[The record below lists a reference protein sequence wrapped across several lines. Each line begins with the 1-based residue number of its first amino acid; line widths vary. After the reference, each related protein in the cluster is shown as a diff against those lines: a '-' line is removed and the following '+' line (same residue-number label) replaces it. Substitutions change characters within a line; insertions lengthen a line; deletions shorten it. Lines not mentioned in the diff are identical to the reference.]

1 MLDFGETLTPDNAPT
16 LLNGMPASAIRS
28 ELEHILRSR
37 VFVHSHRIRRF
48 LQFVVEECLLGRQH
62 RLKEYLI
69 GMEVFNRLEAFDPRV
84 DSIVRVEARR
94 LRAKLE
100 EFYLTEGRE
109 DELRIELRKGSYV
122 PLFEY
127 RRNGSAGYNF
137 GISPT
142 RRKSSIGI
150 GKLAPHNGES
160 PELISEINRRLT
172 HTLINEGCQI
182 LAAFDGSAPQD
193 GDGQPAAASR
203 PDYILDGTVEQQEE
217 DVKIW
222 LQLMNV
228 ADGTYVWS
236 ESGKTADLEVLA
248 QSMNRTVVTSYSDN
262 QRGRLQR
269 RAHSQS
275 FDQYLRGRYLW
286 KVLTPETV
294 RSSVALFQKAVE
306 RDPSYAADWAALAEA
321 RIFSGLF
328 GLLPAQE
335 NAAQIKEAAERAVEL
350 NDSLPEAHVAR
361 GTALSILQRDWQAG
375 EREFQRAIQLEGRD
389 ASAHVAYALQLACRG
404 MLRAANSELDRAL
417 ELDPAALSTNFVL
430 GWLLSVTQ
438 RHDEALA
445 QYRLISQ
452 LAPDFPLAYLGLGWA
467 HLGKGEFQDAMA
479 FFSNAN
485 SLLKCTSLLS
495 GCMGHCYARLGNHE
509 EAKRL
514 LALLGNA
521 SAGSHTAWIS
531 MAAICVGLG
540 DSERAF
546 QYLDEAFEAQD
557 VALPLRLLNPEFDSL
572 RNQPRYH
579 ELNTRMGLAPA

>member
-1 MLDFGETLTPDNAPT
+1 MLDIGETLTPDNAPT

-28 ELEHILRSR
+28 ELERILRSR

-122 PLFEY
+122 PLFEF
-127 RRNGSAGYNF
+127 RRNGSAGYNY
-137 GISPT
+137 GISPA

-150 GKLAPHNGES
+150 AKLTPHNGES
-160 PELISEINRRLT
+160 PELISEITRRLT

-182 LAAFDGSAPQD
+182 LAAFDASASRD
-193 GDGQPAAASR
+193 GDGQAPAATR
-203 PDYILDGTVEQQEE
+203 PDYVLDGTVEQKEE

-222 LQLMNV
+222 LQLTNV

-248 QSMNRTVVTSYSDN
+248 QSMNRTVVTSYSDCDK
-262 QRGRLQR
+262 RRLNR

-306 RDPSYAADWAALAEA
+306 RDPSYAAAWAALAEA
-321 RIFSGLF
+321 RIFSGF
-328 GLLPAQE
+328 FWSPA
-335 NAAQIKEAAERAVEL
+335 
-350 NDSLPEAHVAR
+350 
-361 GTALSILQRDWQAG
+361 GAG
-375 EREFQRAIQLEGRD
+375 ERGSNQGGGGTGCGIERFAAGGSCRPGNGSFSPATRLAGWRARISARYSIRRARRQRSCGVCFA
-389 ASAHVAYALQLACRG
+389 
-404 MLRAANSELDRAL
+404 
-417 ELDPAALSTNFVL
+417 T
-430 GWLLSVTQ
+430 
-438 RHDEALA
+438 
-445 QYRLISQ
+445 
-452 LAPDFPLAYLGLGWA
+452 GLPG
-467 HLGKGEFQDAMA
+467 
-479 FFSNAN
+479 
-485 SLLKCTSLLS
+485 
-495 GCMGHCYARLGNHE
+495 YV
-509 EAKRL
+509 
-514 LALLGNA
+514 
-521 SAGSHTAWIS
+521 AGSEFR
-531 MAAICVGLG
+531 VGPRIG
-540 DSERAF
+540 VGSRRA
-546 QYLDEAFEAQD
+546 
-557 VALPLRLLNPEFDSL
+557 V
-572 RNQPRYH
+572 H
-579 ELNTRMGLAPA
+579 